1 MVPFG
6 VHIEVD
12 LADRPAFPEITNPP
26 LANTSISWIE
36 SIEYACFGVAVNE
49 PPTDTV
55 DGEGDPSPPSSANIS
70 IEDGVTARPGI
81 HEL

>member
-1 MVPFG
+1 MVPFES
-6 VHIEVD
+6 HIEVD
-12 LADRPAFPEITNPP
+12 FADRPAFPEIANPP
-26 LANTSISWIE
+26 LANTSVCFE
-36 SIEYACFGVAVNE
+36 SIEFACFGVAVYE

-55 DGEGDPSPPSSANIS
+55 DGEGDPISISSANIS